1 MASKLGSIKEQK
13 SRAPTKAEWA
23 ARIKRANQLAKK
35 KSSPEVKKGVKAVND
50 AAKKRGYTSFGG
62 RKTTSSSTAKPKP
75 KAKSTA
81 TAKTKTKT
89 TWQQRKSAAKAA
101 KAKRQAARKK

>member
-35 KSSPEVKKGVKAVND
+35 KSSPEGVKAVND
-50 AAKKRGYTSFGG
+50 AAKK
-62 RKTTSSSTAKPKP
+62 
-75 KAKSTA
+75 
-81 TAKTKTKT
+81 
-89 TWQQRKSAAKAA
+89 TWIYFLWWEENY
-101 KAKRQAARKK
+101 

>member
-1 MASKLGSIKEQK
+1 MTSRLGSIKEQK

-23 ARIKRANQLAKK
+23 ARIKAANAKSKK
-35 KSSPEVKKGVKAVND
+35 KVTGGKGAKAI
-50 AAKKRGYTSFGG
+50 ASALKKRGDTTFAKRTS
-62 RKTTSSSTAKPKP
+62 TSSSTAKPKP

-89 TWQQRKSAAKAA
+89 TWQERKSAAKAA

>member
-1 MASKLGSIKEQK
+1 MSSKLGSIKEQK
-13 SRAPTKAEWA
+13 ARGKWSNAEWKA
-23 ARIKRANQLAKK
+23 NTKRTNALAKK
-35 KSSPEVKKGVKAVND
+35 KATGGDGGVGSALKERGD
-50 AAKKRGYTSFGG
+50 TTFAKKKS
-62 RKTTSSSTAKPKP
+62 TSSATAKPKP

-89 TWQQRKSAAKAA
+89 TWQERQSAAKAA